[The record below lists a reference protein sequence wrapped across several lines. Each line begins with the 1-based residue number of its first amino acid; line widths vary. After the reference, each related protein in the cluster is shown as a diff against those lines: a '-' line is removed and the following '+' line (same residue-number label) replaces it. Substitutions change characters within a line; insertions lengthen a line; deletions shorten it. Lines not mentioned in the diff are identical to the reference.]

1 MRTAIVTGGAGLIGT
16 HLCRSLSKEYKVICV
31 DNLCTGKKE
40 NIEGLGIEFIEH
52 DITKPLDIDG
62 DYIFDMASRASPK
75 DFEKHPIEIMM
86 TNSMGVKNLLDL
98 AIEKKAKFLM
108 ASTSEVYGDPL
119 EHPQKEEYRGNVS
132 TTGPRACYDESKRFA
147 EALTSSYIREY
158 DVDARIVRIFNTY
171 GPNQKPGD
179 GRVVPNF
186 ITQALSGKPLTVY
199 GDGTQTR
206 SFCYVKDLVKGIE
219 KAMFTKGTK
228 GEIFNLGN
236 PDEYTILEFAEK
248 VKKATGSDSGIEFM
262 PLPKDDPVRR
272 KPDITKAKEILGWEP
287 ETGLE
292 KGLEKTIGYF
302 KKNNSSD

>member
-1 MRTAIVTGGAGLIGT
+1 MKTAIVTGGAGLIGSC
-16 HLCRSLSKEYKVICV
+16 LCKSLSREYKVVCI
-31 DNLCTGKKE
+31 DNLCTGQKK
-40 NIEGLGIEFIEH
+40 NIEGLDIEFIEH
-52 DITKPLDIDG
+52 DITKPLEIEA

-86 TNSMGVKNLLDL
+86 ANSMGVKNLLDL
-98 AIEKKAKFLM
+98 SVKTKAKFLM

-119 EHPQKEEYRGNVS
+119 EHPQKETYRGNVS

-147 EALTSSYIREY
+147 EALTSSYIKEH

-186 ITQALSGKPLTVY
+186 ITQALSGKPITVY

-206 SFCYVKDLVKGIE
+206 SFCYVEDLVEGIK
-219 KAMFTKGTK
+219 KAMFTEGTK
-228 GEIFNLGN
+228 CGIFNLGN

-248 VKKATGSDSGIEFM
+248 VKEAVGSDSQIEYR
-262 PLPKDDPVRR
+262 PLPEDDPARR
-272 KPDITKAKEILGWEP
+272 KPDITRAKEILSWEP
-287 ETGLE
+287 KTGLE
-292 KGLEKTIGYF
+292 EGLERTIGYF
-302 KKNNSSD
+302 KRIGTN